1 MPGPFGCAMQ
11 LAERLI
17 EEVWNR
23 GDMGV
28 VDELVD
34 DEYISHSS
42 GAQGSEGYKKF
53 FADLRR
59 ADIHFTME
67 DKIAEGDTVVV
78 RWTARG
84 THQGEYQGIP
94 PTGRAGVIT
103 GIEVARFA
111 DGKKVESWGEFD
123 RLGIMQ
129 QLGVIPPPQEQQA

>member
-1 MPGPFGCAMQ
+1 MSELKQ
-11 LAERLI
+11 LAERLV
-17 EEVWNR
+17 EEVWNL
-23 GDMGV
+23 GNMDV

-34 DEYISHSS
+34 EDYVSHSS
-42 GAQGSEGYKKF
+42 AARGTEGYKKF

-59 ADIHFTME
+59 AFPDIHFTME

-94 PTGRAGVIT
+94 PTGTSGVIT

-129 QLGVIPPPQEQQA
+129 QLGVIPTPQEQQA

>member
-1 MPGPFGCAMQ
+1 MSELKQ

-42 GAQGSEGYKKF
+42 GARGSEGYKKF

-59 ADIHFTME
+59 AFPDIHFTME